1 MSLGNATYKQS
12 CSAFVNLYKQS
23 CYGIPP
29 YLLDDLKVLMGVI
42 HCDQASKVAK
52 DGDSKIKGVI
62 GSWTL

>member
-1 MSLGNATYKQS
+1 M
-12 CSAFVNLYKQS
+12 NLYKQS